1 MTLSRSRFRSRRV
14 YLATK
19 RNDENKTKY
28 AIKVINKH
36 DIRKK
41 NLIDQILNERDALA
55 TMHSQSVV
63 RLFYSLQ
70 SKDEIYLVM
79 EYMIGGDL
87 MSFLCIKQVLERHEA
102 QFYVAEIA
110 LALDYLHRKGVIHR

>member
-1 MTLSRSRFRSRRV
+1 M
-14 YLATK
+14 
-19 RNDENKTKY
+19 
-28 AIKVINKH
+28 INKH

-41 NLIDQILNERDALA
+41 NLIDQSKETSESFLYYLVLLVLNERDALA
-55 TMHSQSVV
+55 TMHSQFVV

-70 SKDEIYLVM
+70 SKEEIYLVM

-87 MSFLCIKQVLERHEA
+87 MSFLCIKHVLERHEA

-110 LALDYLHRKGVIHR
+110 LALDYLHRKDVIHRYANKSFSY